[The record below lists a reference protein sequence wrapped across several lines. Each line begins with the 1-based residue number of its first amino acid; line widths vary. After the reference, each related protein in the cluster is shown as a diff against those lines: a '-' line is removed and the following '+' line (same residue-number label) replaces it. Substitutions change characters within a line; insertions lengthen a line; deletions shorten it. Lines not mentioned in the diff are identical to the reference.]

1 MDPRTNVTLCR
12 GNFFISKSREGSS
25 CNLNRLWARLSIFR
39 AKRAYHPFSVSAH
52 EATASVN
59 KALCGTPSR
68 IADPGVFW
76 AIFQIGCFPKSCCVV
91 SINAFEI
98 SMLVTGLVTVDAA
111 WRRITVSGGRESREE
126 SHREKSSYVNP

>member
-1 MDPRTNVTLCR
+1 
-12 GNFFISKSREGSS
+12 
-25 CNLNRLWARLSIFR
+25 
-39 AKRAYHPFSVSAH
+39 
-52 EATASVN
+52 
-59 KALCGTPSR
+59 
-68 IADPGVFW
+68 
-76 AIFQIGCFPKSCCVV
+76 V